1 MSPVTPVP
9 LPDAALAL
17 LQARCPGA
25 RLARAANIAFSLGL
39 VLPLLA
45 RTAPFSLAPLGLR
58 VPLTA
63 GELTRGHHL
72 MVLRGSPAAL
82 VAYAGWAACTA
93 AQAEGFLG
101 DAGISALDF
110 SRREGEAIAFL
121 TLAALDAGAGAGLEV
136 ALRTVLAGTPYVARR
151 THAAAPQRAVVRRGV
166 LTLPSALR
174 RAAAS

>member
-1 MSPVTPVP
+1 MP